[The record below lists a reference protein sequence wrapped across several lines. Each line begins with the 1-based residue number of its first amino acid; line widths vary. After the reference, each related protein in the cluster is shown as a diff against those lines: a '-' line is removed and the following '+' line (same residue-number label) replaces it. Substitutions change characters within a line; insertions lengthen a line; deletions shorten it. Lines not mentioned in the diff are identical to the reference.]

1 MVILRFAFFFFSQER
16 QKQLESLGISLQSSG
31 IRVVDDKCFLVNLNA
46 DPALNELLVYYLKVR
61 HKRSPDR
68 PGLPCRVLQQLHLFF
83 PSCVQ
88 EHTRVGSANSQDIQ
102 LCGMAIQAQHCII
115 DVAESNRVVLSPLHN
130 ARCVQ
135 LSNSGK
141 GGKGSPQDL
150 QNLILR
156 FSGFSSCQDT
166 RQWYRSHQPGPASSR
181 RPNLVGEQP
190 LF

>member
-1 MVILRFAFFFFSQER
+1 M
-16 QKQLESLGISLQSSG
+16 
-31 IRVVDDKCFLVNLNA
+31 DDKCFLVNLNA

-61 HKRSPDR
+61 HKRSPEC
-68 PGLPCRVLQQLHLFF
+68 PGLTAPYSAAAPPVF
-83 PSCVQ
+83 PLVCVQ

-135 LSNSGK
+135 FSNSGK

-156 FSGFSSCQDT
+156 FSVFSSCQDT
-166 RQWYRSHQPGPASSR
+166 RQWYRSHQPGPALSR

>member
-1 MVILRFAFFFFSQER
+1 MLPGQ
-16 QKQLESLGISLQSSG
+16 
-31 IRVVDDKCFLVNLNA
+31 
-46 DPALNELLVYYLKVR
+46 P
-61 HKRSPDR
+61 KRR
-68 PGLPCRVLQQLHLFF
+68 PGAQRAAGLLPKGKAQTQSRMSRLAAPYSAAAPPVF
-83 PSCVQ
+83 PLVCVQ